1 MLLDFRYAL
10 RQLAKSPGYAAVVV
24 LTLAFGIAVNTT
36 IFGMIGAFFLQ
47 RLPVPESDR
56 LVLLL
61 QRSQAWNAPHSV
73 SFPDFKDYRERLR
86 GVETLIAYMPMPAH
100 LSPGTGA
107 PQRAWL
113 EVVTPNAYDALG
125 VTALH
130 GRMLLP
136 SDGESAGAA
145 PVIVLTYSC
154 WTQRFGSDPAVVG
167 RTIRLNNHP
176 FTVVG
181 VATEKFTGLS
191 PFMAVHGFVPTGAL
205 DSLKTN
211 GAGFLEWRNAS
222 MWRVLG
228 KMRPEATLDSV
239 RAEAEVITRQ
249 LAQEYPDSHLDV
261 SSTVIPEHRGR
272 PDPSVADYLPVF
284 AALFLGQ
291 VILVLGIAC
300 ANVANLMFARA
311 ATRQKEL
318 TVRAA
323 LGANRARLVR
333 QMLLE
338 SLVLAAIAGVVGWLL
353 ADWSAPL
360 FARLSAQGDIPVNT
374 NPGSLWPQRLFTVVI
389 SLAAGIG
396 SGLLPAL
403 RASRI
408 DLSSQLKEGAGAGA
422 APGRHRLRDMFV
434 INQVVFSLVV
444 LVFAGLF
451 TRSLHRARTVD
462 IGFRHERLLLASFDL
477 SLQGYPEEKARLFC
491 QQALERARALP
502 GVEEATLTSFVPFDY
517 NLSLRDIFPVDA
529 TLPST
534 QTAVSVG
541 YATVAPGYEAMLGL
555 RALAGRALADSDTA
569 TTAPVAVINAA
580 LAERCWPGR
589 DALGRRF
596 RPWKDGPLIEV
607 VGIVATTKS
616 MMLSEAPRPFYYT
629 PLGQKFDGSA
639 NLLVRAKGD
648 PAALANSLRTSLGE
662 LDPHL
667 PIYGVRTM
675 EELMA
680 NSIFAF
686 MPLRMGAVLAAVQ
699 GVIGLG
705 LAVLGL
711 YAVVSFGVTQRA
723 RELGIRMALGAT
735 GGTLVREVVRS
746 GMKLALKGA
755 ATGLVFSVVLGF
767 ALSKVLFGMQPVDP
781 LTLVGG
787 TVLLLAVA
795 TFACWLPARRATR
808 IDPAIVLRT
817 E

>member
-1 MLLDFRYAL
+1 MLLDLRYAL

-24 LTLAFGIAVNTT
+24 LTLAFGIAVNST
-36 IFGMIGAFFLQ
+36 IFGMVGTFFLQ
-47 RLPVPESDR
+47 RLPVPEAER

-61 QRSQAWNAPHSV
+61 QRSQAWNAPHSL

-86 GVETLIAYMPMPAH
+86 GVESLIAYLPMPAH
-100 LSPGTGA
+100 LAPGTEA

-136 SDGESAGAA
+136 SDGEAAGAA

-181 VATEKFTGLS
+181 VAPEKFTGLS

-205 DSLKTN
+205 NSLKAN
-211 GAGFLEWRNAS
+211 GAGFLEWRNAP

-228 KMRPEATLDSV
+228 KLRPGATLASI
-239 RAEAEVITRQ
+239 RAEAEVVTGQ
-249 LAQEYPDSHLDV
+249 LANEYPESHLDV

-318 TVRAA
+318 TVRSA

-333 QMLLE
+333 QMLIE

-353 ADWSAPL
+353 AEWSAPL
-360 FARLSAQGDIPVNT
+360 LARISQQGDLPVNT
-374 NPGSLWPQRLFTVVI
+374 APGPLWPQRLFTVAI
-389 SLAAGIG
+389 SFAAGLG
-396 SGLLPAL
+396 SGLFPAL

-408 DLSSQLKEGAGAGA
+408 DLSSQLKEGPGAGH
-422 APGRHRLRDMFV
+422 GRHRLRDMFV
-434 INQVVFSLVV
+434 VNQVVFSLVV

-477 SLQGYPEEKARLFC
+477 SLQGYSEEKARLFC
-491 QQALERARALP
+491 QQALERTRALP
-502 GVEEATLTSFVPFDY
+502 GVEEATLSTCIPFDY
-517 NLSLRDIFPVDA
+517 AINMRDIFPVDA
-529 TLPST
+529 TLPSA
-534 QTAVSVG
+534 QTAISAG

-555 RALAGRALADSDTA
+555 RALAGRALAESDT
-569 TTAPVAVINAA
+569 TTTGPVAVINAA

-629 PLGQKFDGSA
+629 PLGQNFEGGA

-648 PAALANSLRTSLGE
+648 PAALANSLRTTLSE

-667 PIYGVRTM
+667 PIYNVRTM
-675 EELMA
+675 EDMMA

-686 MPLRMGAVLAAVQ
+686 LPLRMGALLAAVQ

-711 YAVVSFGVTQRA
+711 YAVVSFGVTQRT
-723 RELGIRMALGAT
+723 RELGIRMALGAS

-746 GMKLALKGA
+746 GMKLALIGA
-755 ATGLVFSVVLGF
+755 ATGLVFSLLLGF
-767 ALSKVLFGMQPVDP
+767 ALSKVLFGMQPVDL

-787 TVLLLAVA
+787 TVLLLSVA

-808 IDPAIVLRT
+808 IDPAIVLRA